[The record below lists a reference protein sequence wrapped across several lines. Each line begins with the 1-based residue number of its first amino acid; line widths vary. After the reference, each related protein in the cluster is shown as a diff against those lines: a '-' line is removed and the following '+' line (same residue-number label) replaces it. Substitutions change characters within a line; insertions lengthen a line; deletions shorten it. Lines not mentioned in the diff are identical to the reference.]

1 MNVNN
6 VNSVETRSCIFF
18 VQVAGARGEGG
29 APPPPPPPHTP
40 VFFEPCELASQHM
53 ILSKPHHANIVFPA
67 CLAKHTLWCPK
78 DRFVL
83 VRSTLVLQ
91 VTFVLP

>member
-1 MNVNN
+1 MH
-6 VNSVETRSCIFF
+6 FF
-18 VQVAGARGEGG
+18 CASGGGEGG
-29 APPPPPPPHTP
+29 GGCATPPPPPHTP

-67 CLAKHTLWCPK
+67 FLAKHTLWCPK